1 MPTIID
7 SLLVKFGMDSSEF
20 RRGQDDV
27 DNRLR
32 RTGAS
37 ADTTGKKLKK
47 TGTDAKEGFETAAK
61 SAVKFLAII
70 GGTMAIKN
78 FISQQIESAAALD
91 RLSKNLNQNVSDL
104 SAWSNATEM
113 AGGTAAGLQG
123 TMEMLSTAQTELML
137 TGQSGLIPYFSAL
150 GLSMTDVRGKAKP
163 VDEILLSLSDKFARM
178 DRPTANN
185 MGKMM
190 GIDPGTMNL
199 LLKGRAEVELMIRR
213 QKEHTAV
220 TDKQA
225 AAATRMHELI
235 VKTRQGFEAFG
246 RRLMDM
252 AMPALEKLFQAFEAI
267 GDWMHENSEFI
278 QIFLGIVAA
287 GLVAIGLAVMPI
299 NLAVVAVLALAAGI
313 ALLYQDYLTFKR
325 GGDSLIDWGK
335 WEPGFKAAGFAI
347 KWMRG
352 LIEDLVYRTIAA
364 ADVLQA
370 VWNRDWKRAKF
381 AIGEFIHGTDK
392 PYAEPDAPA
401 AAAASAPKPSS
412 TSAAPA
418 PAVGGDSEAK
428 ARAYFQAQGW
438 SKEQAAGL
446 AANIKSES
454 NFSPN
459 AVGDS
464 GKAYGLAQ
472 WHPDRQAEFKKK
484 FGKDIKGSSLEDQ
497 LAFMHHELTAGNEQ
511 GAGDRLKKATSAAD
525 AAGVV
530 SRYYERPRDADGE
543 AAKRGA
549 LASRMMSGIPGASS
563 AAAGA
568 GAAQTAAAGAPGRA
582 AGNNSIEN
590 HIGEVKIYTAATD
603 APGIAKDM
611 GKSMDYL
618 FTANANYG
626 LN

>member
-7 SLLVKFGMDSSEF
+7 SLLVKFGMDDTEF
-20 RRGQDDV
+20 RRGQDNV
-27 DNRLR
+27 DKRLK
-32 RTGAS
+32 TAGKT
-37 ADTTGKKLKK
+37 ADETGKKLKK
-47 TGTDAKEGFETAAK
+47 TGADAKEGFDKAAS

-78 FISQQIESAAALD
+78 FISQQIEAAAALD
-91 RLSKNLNQNVSDL
+91 RLSKNLDQNVSTI
-104 SAWSNATEM
+104 SAWSNATEI

-123 TMEMLSTAQTELML
+123 TMEMLSRSQTELML

-150 GLSMTDVRGKAKP
+150 GLSMADAQGKAKP
-163 VDEILLSLSDKFARM
+163 VDEILLSLADKFARM

-199 LLKGRAEVELMIRR
+199 LLRGRGEVEMMIRR
-213 QKEHTAV
+213 QKEYTAV
-220 TDKQA
+220 TKNQA
-225 AAATRMHELI
+225 EAATRVRELI
-235 VKTRQGFEAFG
+235 VKSRQDFEAFG

-252 AMPALEKLFQAFEAI
+252 AMPALEKLFQAFDAI
-267 GDWMHENSEFI
+267 GNWMHENSEFV

-287 GLVAIGLAVMPI
+287 GLVAIGLAVTPI
-299 NLAVVAVLALAAGI
+299 NLAAVAVLALAAGI

-347 KWMRG
+347 KWIRG
-352 LIEDLVYRTIAA
+352 LIGDLVYRAVAA
-364 ADVLQA
+364 ADILGA

-381 AIGEFIHGTDK
+381 AFEEFKNGTG
-392 PYAEPDAPA
+392 PGAYAEPDAPTATGGATKPA
-401 AAAASAPKPSS
+401 AG
-412 TSAAPA
+412 
-418 PAVGGDSEAK
+418 GGDSEAK

-438 SKEQAAGL
+438 TKEQAAGL
-446 AANIKSES
+446 AANIKTES
-454 NFSPN
+454 DFSPS

-464 GKAYGLAQ
+464 GQAYGLAQ

-497 LAFMHHELTAGNEQ
+497 LAFMHYELTAGNEQ
-511 GAGDRLKKATSAAD
+511 GAGNRLKKATSAAD
-525 AAGVV
+525 AAGTV

-549 LASRMMSGIPGASS
+549 LASRMLAGIPGASS

-568 GAAQTAAAGAPGRA
+568 GAAQTASAGRP

-626 LN
+626 LF

>member
-1 MPTIID
+1 
-7 SLLVKFGMDSSEF
+7 
-20 RRGQDDV
+20 
-27 DNRLR
+27 
-32 RTGAS
+32 
-37 ADTTGKKLKK
+37 
-47 TGTDAKEGFETAAK
+47 
-61 SAVKFLAII
+61 
-70 GGTMAIKN
+70 
-78 FISQQIESAAALD
+78 
-91 RLSKNLNQNVSDL
+91 
-104 SAWSNATEM
+104 
-113 AGGTAAGLQG
+113 
-123 TMEMLSTAQTELML
+123 
-137 TGQSGLIPYFSAL
+137 
-150 GLSMTDVRGKAKP
+150 
-163 VDEILLSLSDKFARM
+163 M

-199 LLKGRAEVELMIRR
+199 LLRGRSEVELMIRR

-235 VKTRQGFEAFG
+235 VKSKQGFEAFG

-267 GDWMHENSEFI
+267 GDWMHENGEFI
-278 QIFLGIVAA
+278 EIFLGIVAA

-335 WEPGFKAAGFAI
+335 WEPGFRAAGFAI

-352 LIEDLVYRTIAA
+352 LIEDLVYRAIAA

-381 AIGEFIHGTDK
+381 AIGEFMHGTDK
-392 PYAEPDAPA
+392 AYAEPDAPTA
-401 AAAASAPKPSS
+401 PAASATKPSS

-454 NFSPN
+454 NFSPS

-497 LAFMHHELTAGNEQ
+497 LAFMHYELTAGNEQ
-511 GAGDRLKKATSAAD
+511 GAGNRLKKATSAAD
-525 AAGVV
+525 AAGTV
-530 SRYYERPRDADGE
+530 SRYYERPKDADGE

-549 LASRMMSGIPGASS
+549 LASRMMGGIPGASS

>member
-27 DNRLR
+27 DGRLR
-32 RTGAS
+32 RTGQT

-47 TGTDAKEGFETAAK
+47 TGTDAKEGFDTAAK

-78 FISQQIESAAALD
+78 FISQQIESVAALD

-104 SAWSNATEM
+104 SAWSNATEI

-123 TMEMLSTAQTELML
+123 TMEMLSRSQTELML

-150 GLSMTDVRGKAKP
+150 GLSMADAQGKAKP
-163 VDEILLSLSDKFARM
+163 VDEILLSLAAKFERM

-220 TDKQA
+220 TKNQA

-235 VKTRQGFEAFG
+235 VKTKQGFEAFG
-246 RRLMDM
+246 RRLMDT

-267 GDWMHENSEFI
+267 GNWMHENSEFV

-287 GLVAIGLAVMPI
+287 GLIAIGLAVTPI

-392 PYAEPDAPA
+392 PYAEPDAPGSPT
-401 AAAASAPKPSS
+401 ASATKPLS
-412 TSAAPA
+412 TTAAPA

-438 SKEQAAGL
+438 TKEQAAGL

-454 NFSPN
+454 NFSPS

-511 GAGDRLKKATSAAD
+511 GAGNRLKKATSAAD

-530 SRYYERPRDADGE
+530 SRYYERPKDTEGE

-549 LASRMMSGIPGASS
+549 LAPQVPQQAQGPRKRPQRAHPDAQPVTTASRTTSAKSKFTRRPRMRQASPKTWVS
-563 AAAGA
+563 QWTTFLP
-568 GAAQTAAAGAPGRA
+568 QTQ
-582 AGNNSIEN
+582 
-590 HIGEVKIYTAATD
+590 T
-603 APGIAKDM
+603 M
-611 GKSMDYL
+611 G
-618 FTANANYG
+618 
-626 LN
+626 